1 MTMQLHLVRHPK
13 PTTSGNAS
21 DICYGRSD
29 LPVSVHENARV
40 QNQLVETLPKP
51 ALLFS
56 SPLWRCAILA
66 SGLAKEPGWPAPILD
81 SRLVELDFGS
91 WEMQSW
97 QTISRDEIDAWAAA
111 IIDYRPGSGESV
123 MQMAARV
130 RAFYL
135 DLLRLRVVPPHH
147 NNHDD
152 VVVICHAG
160 TIRLLL
166 ACHALAT
173 VSAEAGSSV
182 DVAHIANV
190 ADIAHRA
197 ASEPHR
203 IGYGEVVSLSLKPDC
218 AHGWPMSNCPYC
230 KCR

>member
-1 MTMQLHLVRHPK
+1 MQLHLVRHPK
-13 PTTSGNAS
+13 PTISGNAF

-29 LPVSVHENARV
+29 LPVSAHENARV
-40 QNQLVETLPKP
+40 QNRLIETLLKP

-56 SPLWRCAILA
+56 SPLRRCA
-66 SGLAKEPGWPAPILD
+66 GLAGGLANEPGWPVPILD
-81 SRLVELDFGS
+81 SRLLELDFGS

-97 QTISRDEIDAWAAA
+97 QSISRDEIDAWAAA
-111 IIDYRPGSGESV
+111 MIDYQPGGGESV

-130 RAFYL
+130 QAFYL

-147 NNHDD
+147 HNPDD

-166 ACHALAT
+166 ACHALTT

-182 DVAHIANV
+182 YVAKIAGIADIADI

-203 IGYGEVVSLSLKPDC
+203 IGYGEVVSLSL
-218 AHGWPMSNCPYC
+218 
-230 KCR
+230 